1 MYDLVLN
8 DKIDFFK
15 ICLGALI
22 DKIKFGAVEVGCL
35 SGQDIDAFDYR
46 YRIY

>member
-8 DKIDFFK
+8 YKVDFLK

-22 DKIKFGAVEVGCL
+22 DKIKFGAVEVDCL